1 MYFETYCH
9 HFFSPKIN
17 SDNHGNALKKSKM
30 MKGIFIVEK
39 SNIYDE
45 KCVFFGGFSAITCL
59 YVHGTKRNFQGD
71 FMVQK
76 YTFLFLDNVCYL
88 ASISTWDMVL
98 GLKTTV
104 YYS

>member
-1 MYFETYCH
+1 MV
-9 HFFSPKIN
+9 
-17 SDNHGNALKKSKM
+17 
-30 MKGIFIVEK
+30 FI
-39 SNIYDE
+39 
-45 KCVFFGGFSAITCL
+45 GGFLAITCL

-88 ASISTWDMVL
+88 ACISTWDMVL

-104 YYS
+104 HLLYTNNVACVVDLKRILKEA

>member
-1 MYFETYCH
+1 M
-9 HFFSPKIN
+9 
-17 SDNHGNALKKSKM
+17 
-30 MKGIFIVEK
+30 
-39 SNIYDE
+39 
-45 KCVFFGGFSAITCL
+45 VFFGGFSAITCV

-88 ASISTWDMVL
+88 ACISTWDMVL

-104 YYS
+104 QQVEINPWK